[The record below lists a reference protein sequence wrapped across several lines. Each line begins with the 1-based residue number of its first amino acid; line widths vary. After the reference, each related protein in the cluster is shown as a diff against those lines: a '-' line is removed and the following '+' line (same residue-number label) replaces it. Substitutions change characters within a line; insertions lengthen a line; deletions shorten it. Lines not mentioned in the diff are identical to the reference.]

1 MINKTPTSVEWIG
14 YVFCLFM
21 LGAGVC
27 SGLWYTTRLNGERVY
42 NLFHIGFVTLKQPY
56 GIFEAKLMVI
66 TIGWFNC
73 KSGLWVRSKS

>member
-14 YVFCLFM
+14 YVFSLIM

-27 SGLWYTTRLNGERVY
+27 SGLWYTTRQNGERVY

-66 TIGWFNC
+66 TIVWFNF
-73 KSGLWVRSKS
+73 KIGLLVRSKS